1 MRRARPN
8 DARCDEVVKGREME
22 VIANLPCDANDHVL
36 RVTADL
42 EDGLVY
48 FDIFVGA
55 FYAGQVSLLERLR
68 TRLAIIFNVLRGREF
83 LFEEVVVRLEDTR
96 DLNKLPWVTVDLP

>member
-1 MRRARPN
+1 
-8 DARCDEVVKGREME
+8 ME

-36 RVTADL
+36 RVTLDQ

-48 FDIFVGA
+48 FDVFVGA
-55 FYAGQVSLLERLR
+55 FYSGQVSLLERLR
-68 TRLAIIFNVLRGREF
+68 TRASIIFNVLRGREF

-96 DLNKLPWVTVDLP
+96 DLSKLPWVTVDLP